1 VQPFAAALSVRKF
14 KNGSFWFFQS
24 PVLNSPLSLFF
35 VEHQYSHFIPTAV
48 RTNELDNKFV
58 PEPINDAEAAEAFDG
73 LTRQEEKD
81 LVHHRRDGSLTDI
94 AEDPV
99 FQSIQVS
106 MEDYSKLFASQLLAQ
121 QEVDVYTDKLD
132 LYQEGFSTA
141 VDLLGPPEKEQLPC
155 QHHTVEGMTYSL
167 VGTIAEDSMEP
178 SAMVTLAAA
187 GEAAV
192 NGVMMQAVAD
202 SAPLQDDYAYYI
214 NDGVYGAFNNLMF
227 DHASVRPRVLHISEE
242 IRAITNEGGFV
253 HLNSA
258 DSDSDEA
265 PPPRELFASTVFGPT
280 CDSIDVVARS
290 VLLPK
295 LKVGDFLYMNNMGA
309 YTMAAA
315 SSFNG
320 FTPTEKLY
328 VCSVQPEY
336 FEAMIKGPVDAQGD
350 LDSESSDVEE
360 KKDE

>member
-1 VQPFAAALSVRKF
+1 MNFRLLSTV
-14 KNGSFWFFQS
+14 
-24 PVLNSPLSLFF
+24 
-35 VEHQYSHFIPTAV
+35 PTAV
-48 RTNELDNKFV
+48 RTNEIDNNFE
-58 PEPINDAEAAEAFDG
+58 PEPINDVEAANAFDVM
-73 LTRQEEKD
+73 TRQEEKD
-81 LVHHRRDGSLTDI
+81 LVQHRREGSLSDM
-94 AEDPV
+94 ADDRV
-99 FQSIQVS
+99 FQSIQES
-106 MEDYSKLFASQLLAQ
+106 MEDYSKLFASQQLAQ
-121 QEVDVYTDKLD
+121 QEVDVYTDRLD
-132 LYQEGFSTA
+132 LYQEGFASA
-141 VDLLGPPEKEQLPC
+141 ADMLGPPDEEQMNYK
-155 QHHTVEGMTYSL
+155 HHTVEGMTYSL
-167 VGTIAEDSMEP
+167 VGNVAELDEESPQEP
-178 SAMVTLAAA
+178 SSMMTLAAA

-227 DHASVRPRVLHISEE
+227 DHASVRPRVLHITDESPGFTHERGFKRLDSAGSE
-242 IRAITNEGGFV
+242 
-253 HLNSA
+253 S
-258 DSDSDEA
+258 SDEYA
-265 PPPRELFASTVFGPT
+265 PRAELFASTVFGPT

-336 FEAMIKGPVDAQGD
+336 FEAMIKGPADAQ
-350 LDSESSDVEE
+350 EERSDHDDEADEE
-360 KKDE
+360 KKEN